1 MLDITN
7 LKRNQT
13 GEARTLYSLRHTA
26 IMFRL
31 TESKGLDLLSLAR
44 AARTSVEMLDRF
56 YAKHLTAEMNVE
68 LIQSNRNQTLEDVN
82 TEIAKR
88 VNLKKSS
95 DSDASPQEESV
106 TNAKSP
112 RKKAPKDSKS

>member
-1 MLDITN
+1 
-7 LKRNQT
+7 
-13 GEARTLYSLRHTA
+13 LRHTA

-82 TEIAKR
+82 TEITKR
-88 VNLKKSS
+88 VNLTKTSNSNSADPAPDKR
-95 DSDASPQEESV
+95 
-106 TNAKSP
+106 AKVKTP
-112 RKKAPKDSKS
+112 PITKAPPKRTRTSSKVVQKRQP